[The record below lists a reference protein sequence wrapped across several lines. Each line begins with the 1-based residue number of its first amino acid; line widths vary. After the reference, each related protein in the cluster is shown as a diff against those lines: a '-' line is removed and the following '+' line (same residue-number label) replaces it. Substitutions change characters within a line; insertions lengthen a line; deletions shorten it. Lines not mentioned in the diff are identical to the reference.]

1 MGDHL
6 VWFTSVTSPQL
17 LYEFPK
23 FGGENGKR
31 PLSDYFQM
39 DEIFSDEEAA
49 EQKLS
54 VSKECRGVTHRLREC
69 LRYQSQTL
77 GRAPWQGGGHKIKI
91 GSQGCSNCPSLETFK
106 GNWKVVS
113 DFSWAN

>member
-1 MGDHL
+1 MKAVLGDHL

-49 EQKLS
+49 EQELS
-54 VSKECRGVTHRLREC
+54 VSKECRGVTHRR
-69 LRYQSQTL
+69 
-77 GRAPWQGGGHKIKI
+77 QGMPEISEPDVRK
-91 GSQGCSNCPSLETFK
+91 SPLARRRTQ
-106 GNWKVVS
+106 
-113 DFSWAN
+113 D